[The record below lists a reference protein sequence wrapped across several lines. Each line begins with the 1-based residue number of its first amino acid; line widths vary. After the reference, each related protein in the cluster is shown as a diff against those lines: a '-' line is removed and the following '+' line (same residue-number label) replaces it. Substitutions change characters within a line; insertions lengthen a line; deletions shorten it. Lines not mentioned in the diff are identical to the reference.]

1 MQRIARYQ
9 GAILRDHHIL
19 LIKHTHHDDGRS
31 YWLIPGGGIEPDE
44 SEEECVAREMWEETS
59 LRVRVESLLLD
70 EPAAPGEIYQRRKTY
85 RCAVVSGEAS
95 PGYEPEPEAAAAY
108 GITDVAWFDL
118 RTPEGWPAELLA
130 ERITAPLLQRLR
142 VALGYAH

>member
-1 MQRIARYQ
+1 
-9 GAILRDHHIL
+9 
-19 LIKHTHHDDGRS
+19 
-31 YWLIPGGGIEPDE
+31 
-44 SEEECVAREMWEETS
+44 
-59 LRVRVESLLLD
+59 
-70 EPAAPGEIYQRRKTY
+70 
-85 RCAVVSGEAS
+85 VVSGEAS

-118 RTPEGWPAELLA
+118 RAPEGWPAELLA